1 MRKAIVYRSNLL
13 PVSETFIK
21 EQMLALRRWRG
32 TLVGLNKLN
41 ALSLDGLDVLLLR
54 PDNNQTDRLR
64 WKLSTATGFT
74 PESVLK
80 RLADEEP
87 SLLHVHFGVEAIHA
101 WPIARALNLPMLI
114 TLHGYDISI
123 RPEWWTSGSAGRA
136 MQEYPRRLLEL
147 AKQPRTSFIAVSEA
161 IRQRAI
167 SFGIPEAK
175 ITVQYIGV
183 NIENFQPRGRP
194 ISERERRVLF
204 VGRLVEK
211 KGCEYLIRAFA
222 RVQPRVPDA
231 KIIIVGDG
239 HLRESLTKLAQILDV
254 RADFLGSLP
263 PVGVR
268 RELELARVFCLP
280 SVTTLNG
287 DAEGFGIVLLEA
299 QASGVP
305 VITSASGGATEGILE
320 GITGFAF
327 DERDVL
333 ALADKLIYVLTNDLA
348 AESMASA
355 APKFVAERFDI
366 ARCTEAL
373 ETLWDK
379 VSVTSELAI
388 RSGTDL

>member
-1 MRKAIVYRSNLL
+1 MRKAMVYRSNLL

-54 PDNNQTDRLR
+54 PDNNLTDG
-64 WKLSTATGFT
+64 TATGFT

-114 TLHGYDISI
+114 TLHGHDISI

-204 VGRLVEK
+204 IGRLVEK

-254 RADFLGSLP
+254 RADFFGSLP

-280 SVTTLNG
+280 SVTALNG

-355 APKFVAERFDI
+355 ASKFVAERFDI

-379 VSVTSELAI
+379 VSVRSELAI
-388 RSGTDL
+388 RSGADL

>member
-41 ALSLDGLDVLLLR
+41 ALSLDGLDVLVLR
-54 PDNNQTDRLR
+54 PDNT
-64 WKLSTATGFT
+64 TGFT

-147 AKQPRTSFIAVSEA
+147 AEQPRTSFIAVSEA

-167 SFGIPEAK
+167 SFGIPERK

-183 NIENFQPRGRP
+183 NIENFHPRGRP

-254 RADFLGSLP
+254 RADFLGSIP
-263 PVGVR
+263 SVGVR

-280 SVTTLNG
+280 SVTALNG

-333 ALADKLIYVLTNDLA
+333 ALADKLIYVLTNNLA

-355 APKFVAERFDI
+355 APKFVAERFNI
-366 ARCTEAL
+366 VRCTEAL

-379 VSVTSELAI
+379 VSVRSELAI